1 MDSFYFI
8 FSRFKKLKSKKGF
21 LSFNFYL
28 SIFLISFSLIAIILT
43 DSFTKGY
50 KIEIFSKLNSLNP
63 DFKIRDYNK
72 GYLSYSDYILIKDE
86 LGLFQLQ
93 NPNYKTKFTYT
104 PYIQKSAIVFAQNQT
119 ASQLNYNQR
128 EGVYIVGVEK
138 SFLSDNFL
146 INKYFKNKNFIF
158 SDNSI
163 IIGKYLSQKINKKIN
178 DKITLLVFEDSFS
191 GFVAKEFIIQNIYET
206 NTENDEFLVYVPF
219 EHLSQISDNI
229 SCEFCF
235 YCTGFIGDFLNQNN
249 ESPIAFNNDISN
261 HFSNYKFNQDNLI
274 VEYWDSD
281 NTLKFLNSFDIPIKL
296 LMWILMFLSVYSL
309 SSLIFNLLIEKKEDL
324 RILYLMGYGIKKIRI
339 IVLSITLYISI
350 ISIFIGI
357 FVSSFF
363 MYIQNQFKIINLP
376 SERIFQLTFLPAY
389 FDIVY
394 FIKYPIFLI
403 LFTII
408 ISLYVFNK
416 NFKVVLK

>member
-1 MDSFYFI
+1 MDAFYFI

-43 DSFTKGY
+43 DSFTQGY
-50 KIEIFSKLNSLNP
+50 KNEIFSKLNSLNP
-63 DFKIRDYNK
+63 DFKIIDYK
-72 GYLSYSDYILIKDE
+72 KEYFSYSDYNLIKND
-86 LGLFQLQ
+86 LDLFQLQ
-93 NPNYKTKFTYT
+93 NPNYKTDFTYT
-104 PYIQKSAIVFAQNQT
+104 PYIEKSAIVFAQNKT
-119 ASQLNYNQR
+119 TSQLNYNQR
-128 EGVYIVGVEK
+128 EGVYIVGVQK

-146 INKYFKNKNFIF
+146 INRYFENENFIF

-163 IIGKYLSQKINKKIN
+163 IIGKYLSQKINKTIN
-178 DKITLLVFEDSFS
+178 DKITLLVFEDSS
-191 GFVAKEFIIQNIYET
+191 SSFVAKEFIIQNIYET

-219 EHLSQISDNI
+219 EYLSQISYID
-229 SCEFCF
+229 SCEHCF
-235 YCTGFIGDFLNQNN
+235 YCSGFIGDFLNQDN
-249 ESPIAFNNDISN
+249 ELSIDFNNDISQY
-261 HFSNYKFNQDNLI
+261 FSHYKFNQDNFI
-274 VEYWDSD
+274 VEYWNSEKI
-281 NTLKFLNSFDIPIKL
+281 LKFLNSFDVPIKL

-339 IVLSITLYISI
+339 IILSISLYISI

-357 FVSSFF
+357 FSSLFF

-376 SERIFQLTFLPAY
+376 SERIFQLNFLPAH
-389 FDIVY
+389 FDVIY

-403 LFTII
+403 LFTIL

-416 NFKVVLK
+416 NFKVFLK